1 MADTVTTTADP
12 QLTDRTPQPKGVL
25 QKNLKMFLY
34 LGAVVLL
41 ILATVISSR
50 KKAPTDAE
58 KAKASGPQPYVQ
70 DNTANN
76 VDALQRQLGADKLKA
91 QQDAQLAA
99 STGNPAAGGTG
110 AQQAAASGFGPDGRP
125 LAPSGTYVAN
135 GQQNGTQPNG
145 QPQLTPSQQAGEQL
159 AATEKERADTARF
172 SSNIAYA
179 SSPEPPAS
187 QNAPPQPPAA
197 AQNPYAAALQPGQ
210 PTGLTAPRATGDPRA
225 SGDQFPATDYKR
237 PTEVNIDTASGQ
249 PYVIYEGL
257 TLDTVLM
264 NRLDGDAVGP
274 VKVLVSNPVY
284 SHDHQHV
291 LIPEGT
297 IVLGEARKIGAAGF
311 GQQRRI
317 SVAFHRLLMP
327 DGYSVDLDQ
336 FHGLDQI
343 GEEGL
348 KDQVNNHYLQIFGT
362 SIALGVIAGA
372 AQISQGG
379 SNLTSSG
386 PQSFT
391 NGAASSVSQSA
402 TTILDR
408 FIQIPPTITIRE
420 GHRVKIYFTQDML
433 LPAYENHRI
442 AQSF

>member
-1 MADTVTTTADP
+1 MADTVTADP
-12 QLTDRTPQPKGVL
+12 QLTDHTSQPKGVL

-58 KAKASGPQPYVQ
+58 KATGAPPQPYIQ

-91 QQDAQLAA
+91 EQDAQLAA
-99 STGNPAAGGTG
+99 ATDSPAGGTG
-110 AQQAAASGFGPDGRP
+110 AQQTAAAGY
-125 LAPSGTYVAN
+125 APN

-145 QPQLTPSQQAGEQL
+145 QPQLTPSEQAGQQL
-159 AATEKERADTARF
+159 AATEKERADAARF
-172 SSNIAYA
+172 SSNIAFARGEETVA
-179 SSPEPPAS
+179 SE
-187 QNAPPQPPAA
+187 QNAPPRPPAA
-197 AQNPYAAALQPGQ
+197 AQNSYTAALQAGQ
-210 PTGLTAPRATGDPRA
+210 PTALTAPRAAGEQRA
-225 SGDQFPATDYKR
+225 SGDQIPATEYKR
-237 PTEVNIDTASGQ
+237 PAEANIDNAIGQ

-372 AQISQGG
+372 SQISQGG
-379 SNLTSSG
+379 SNLNSSG
-386 PQSFT
+386 SQSFT

-402 TTILDR
+402 TTILDK

-420 GHRVKIYFTQDML
+420 GHRVKVYFTQDML

>member
-1 MADTVTTTADP
+1 MADTVTAAADP
-12 QLTDRTPQPKGVL
+12 KLTDHTPQPKGVL

-58 KAKASGPQPYVQ
+58 KAKANGPQPYVQ
-70 DNTANN
+70 DNTATN

-91 QQDAQLAA
+91 QQDAQVAA
-99 STGNPAAGGTG
+99 ATGNPAAGGTG

-125 LAPSGTYVAN
+125 LFQAGSYTPG
-135 GQQNGTQPNG
+135 GQPNGTQANG
-145 QPQLTPSQQAGEQL
+145 QPQLTPSQQAGQQL

-179 SSPEPPAS
+179 SSPEAQAP
-187 QNAPPQPPAA
+187 QNPSPQPPA

-210 PTGLTAPRATGDPRA
+210 PTGLTAPRAAGEQRA

-237 PTEVNIDTASGQ
+237 PAEANIDNAIGQ

-420 GHRVKIYFTQDML
+420 GHRVKVYFTQDML

>member
-1 MADTVTTTADP
+1 MADTVSTAKDP

-34 LGAVVLL
+34 LGAVLLL

-50 KKAPTDAE
+50 KKTPTAAE
-58 KAKASGPQPYVQ
+58 KAKDNPPQPYVQ
-70 DNTANN
+70 DNTASN

-99 STGNPAAGGTG
+99 ATGNPGEGTG
-110 AQQAAASGFGPDGRP
+110 AQQAAAAGYGPDGRP
-125 LAPSGTYVAN
+125 LSPTGSYAP
-135 GQQNGTQPNG
+135 NGTQANG
-145 QPQLTPSQQAGEQL
+145 QPQLTPSEQAGQQL
-159 AATEKERADTARF
+159 AATEKERADKARF

-179 SSPEPPAS
+179 RPMDSAPQA
-187 QNAPPQPPAA
+187 QNGATQSVT
-197 AQNPYAAALQPGQ
+197 AQNPYAAALQAGQ
-210 PTGLTAPRATGDPRA
+210 PTSLTPPRAAGEARTTGD
-225 SGDQFPATDYKR
+225 QIPATEYKR
-237 PTEVNIDTASGQ
+237 PSEVNIDNAIGQ

-297 IVLGEARKIGAAGF
+297 IVLGEARKIGSAGF

-348 KDQVNNHYLQIFGT
+348 KDKVNNHYLQIFGT

-372 AQISQGG
+372 AQISEGG
-379 SNLTSSG
+379 SNLTSTG

-420 GHRVKIYFTQDML
+420 GHRVKVYFTQDML

>member
-1 MADTVTTTADP
+1 MADTVTATADP
-12 QLTDRTPQPKGVL
+12 KLTDHTPQPKGVL

-58 KAKASGPQPYVQ
+58 KAKATGPQPYVQ
-70 DNTANN
+70 DNTATN

-91 QQDAQLAA
+91 QQDAQVAA
-99 STGNPAAGGTG
+99 ATGNPAAGGTG

-125 LAPSGTYVAN
+125 VSPAGSYNPN
-135 GQQNGTQPNG
+135 GLPNGTQANG

-159 AATEKERADTARF
+159 AATEKERADRARF

-187 QNAPPQPPAA
+187 QNAPPQPSG

-210 PTGLTAPRATGDPRA
+210 PTGLTAPRAAGEPRA

-237 PTEVNIDTASGQ
+237 PTEVNIDDAIGQ

-348 KDQVNNHYLQIFGT
+348 KDLVNNHYVQIFGT

-391 NGAASSVSQSA
+391 NGAASSVSESA

-420 GHRVKIYFTQDML
+420 GHRVKVYFTQDML

>member
-1 MADTVTTTADP
+1 MADTVTATADP
-12 QLTDRTPQPKGVL
+12 KLTDHTPQPKGVL
-25 QKNLKMFLY
+25 QKNLKMLLY

-58 KAKASGPQPYVQ
+58 KAKATGPQPYVQ
-70 DNTANN
+70 DNTATN

-91 QQDAQLAA
+91 QQDAQMAA

-125 LAPSGTYVAN
+125 LSPAGAYTPI
-135 GQQNGTQPNG
+135 GQPNGTQANG
-145 QPQLTPSQQAGEQL
+145 QPQLTPSQQAGQQL

-187 QNAPPQPPAA
+187 QNAPPQPSA

-210 PTGLTAPRATGDPRA
+210 PTGLTAPRAAGEPRA

-297 IVLGEARKIGAAGF
+297 IVLGEARKIGTAGF

-420 GHRVKIYFTQDML
+420 GHRVKVYFTQDML